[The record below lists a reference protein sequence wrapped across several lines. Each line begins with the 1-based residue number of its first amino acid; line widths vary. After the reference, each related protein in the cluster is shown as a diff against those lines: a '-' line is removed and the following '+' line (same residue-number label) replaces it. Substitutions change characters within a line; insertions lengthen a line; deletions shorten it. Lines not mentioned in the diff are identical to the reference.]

1 MPFQERMQ
9 CANTHFLAFLQLSR
23 DIATNTYLDT
33 LQQCLKSQLDFVLKF
48 QLAMPP
54 ARHRLTSL
62 LSSSLESVDTV
73 VRGDVLSFYSN
84 PK

>member
-1 MPFQERMQ
+1 MLFQERMQ

-54 ARHRLTSL
+54 ARHSLTSL
-62 LSSSLESVDTV
+62 LS
-73 VRGDVLSFYSN
+73 
-84 PK
+84 